1 MKLTIRCKNPHLW
14 GLKIQTVHGEAVVPV
29 DDSVFTLSKDIGE
42 ALLADAKSF
51 DLLGA
56 QGAAETPEEP
66 KAPVEPKAPA
76 PEAPKGPKAP
86 KPPKARAGGSAED
99 ILNEG

>member
-56 QGAAETPEEP
+56 QGAAEEPAPPEPEP
-66 KAPVEPKAPA
+66 WAPA
-76 PEAPKGPKAP
+76 PEAPKAPKAP